1 MSRNMIFIA
10 LLLVLIGAV
19 WIAFDA
25 LMALGVGVGAIVAF
39 VVISGLNNPHMD
51 DDET

>member
-1 MSRNMIFIA
+1 MPRNVIFVA
-10 LLLVLIGAV
+10 LLLVLIGTV
-19 WIAFDA
+19 WIVFDA
-25 LMALGVGVGAIVAF
+25 LTALGVGVGAIVAF

>member
-1 MSRNMIFIA
+1 MSRNVIFVA

-19 WIAFDA
+19 WIVFDA

>member
-1 MSRNMIFIA
+1 MFRTVILLA
-10 LLLVLIGAV
+10 LLLGLICAA

-39 VVISGLNNPHMD
+39 VAISGLNNPHMD
-51 DDET
+51 DDEP

>member
-1 MSRNMIFIA
+1 MSRNVILLA
-10 LLLVLIGAV
+10 LLLGLIAAS

-39 VVISGLNNPHMD
+39 VAISGLNNPHMD
-51 DDET
+51 DDEP